1 MKIEIKTDQN
11 AESSG
16 VDVSVMGFDMR
27 KTAKLFHMLSSTLYS
42 DKANSVNRE
51 LASNCHDSHYLAGN
65 LDKAFIIKAPTYEYP
80 FYEIRDFGVGLT
92 EEEAN
97 STILCYL
104 GSDKDDREDLIGG
117 WGIGSK
123 SPFAYT
129 TSYEVIVYKDGVKTH
144 FTCWKDDNGLPQKA
158 VIDKSETDEPNG
170 VLMRMPV
177 ETTDIRTFEV
187 KLRDYLNWTNYNVEL
202 HIGENVIKPRVAS
215 AEKDFGDFI
224 VKVYPGG
231 TGQRKL
237 VYGGFSYAMDQCVDD
252 RYDYSSYWKKIQA
265 KLRYGYDVSFVLN
278 KPNVVTF
285 AMNREV
291 LEGSE
296 KSRNFVTAMVNTF
309 GELAE
314 QKHELV
320 NKLSEEFFG
329 KANHAKTLVEVDE
342 FIEELNE
349 EIKKQDSSFD
359 TVFVSSSS
367 KVTFEFKT
375 CEKLTH
381 RGVYPLTRATI
392 EPRKTKEQFAIAY
405 GRLAKPGPSARSDFF
420 DDVDEDLTYIYVKA
434 KTEEEAL
441 EIIKSKPEFEGYNFE
456 DLMFFEVVIPKKQS
470 TSMQGGYRGPRE
482 KPVPYCRE
490 RKKRYSWSPGTFY
503 VTCDKLPD
511 LEELKKDIAVEFFLK
526 FSDAHVFLVP
536 TPLFLEE
543 TEEADNVFPLE
554 DLTEHAKDYLYKILD
569 NRISTKQE
577 KVLWRIRSKCSDI
590 TYRGAPYQEIADELN
605 KIVTDSYMLSRCT
618 DSMMRDA
625 SDELKAYITKK
636 LQQNPAVNI
645 LRKRASRVIMKY
657 VKIKP
662 YLKYIELDT
671 ARDGSDFGN
680 AILKLLEERG
690 IYV

>member
-252 RYDYSSYWKKIQA
+252 RYDYSSHWKKIQA

-296 KSRNFVTAMVNTF
+296 KSRNFVTAMVNKF

-314 QKHELV
+314 QKHQIV
-320 NKLSEEFFG
+320 NKLSEDFFG
-329 KANHAKTLVEVDE
+329 KANHAKTLVEVDK
-342 FIEELNE
+342 FIEELNI
-349 EIKKQDSSFD
+349 EIEKQDSSFD
-359 TVFVSSSS
+359 TVFVSSTS
-367 KVTFEFKT
+367 KVTFEFST
-375 CEKLTH
+375 CSKLTH

-392 EPRKTKEQFAIAY
+392 EPRKTNEQFAIAY
-405 GRLAKPGPSARSDFF
+405 GRLTKPGPSARSEFF

-441 EIIKSKPEFEGYNFE
+441 EIVKTKPEFEGYAFE

-470 TSMQGGYRGPRE
+470 FSMQGGVRGPRE

-490 RKKRYSWSPGTFY
+490 LKKRYSWKPEATY
-503 VTCDKLPD
+503 ITCEKLPNI
-511 LEELKKDIAVEFFLK
+511 EELKKNVAVEFFLK
-526 FSDAHVFLVP
+526 FNDAHFLVP
-536 TPLFLEE
+536 TPLFVNE
-543 TEEADNVFPLE
+543 TEEMDNVIDLE
-554 DLTEHAKDYLYKILD
+554 DLEEIAKEYMYKILD
-569 NRISTKQE
+569 NRITMKQVKE
-577 KVLWRIRSKCSDI
+577 LWRVRSRCSTI
-590 TYRGAPYQEIADELN
+590 TYRENPYQEIADKLN
-605 KIVTDSYMLSRCT
+605 KIVTESYNLVEWDT
-618 DSMMRDA
+618 NKIQDI
-625 SDELKAYITKK
+625 SDNLRNYLTKK
-636 LQQNPAVNI
+636 LQSNSAVNV
-645 LRKRASRVIMKY
+645 LKKRATRVIMKY